1 MKNLFKVVT
10 VFATLALLIGTMVAL
25 SVSAAEGDLT
35 GNTDATATE
44 TAVETTGTE
53 APALVCGDANSDG
66 VVNMKD
72 VLFVRKYIAELEV
85 DIDLV
90 AADTNNDGEV
100 NMKDVLNLR
109 RFLAGMI
116 DSLPVPATEPTAA

>member
-10 VFATLALLIGTMVAL
+10 VFATLALLVSAIVAL
-25 SVSAAEGDLT
+25 SVSATEGDLT
-35 GNTDATATE
+35 GETDATA

-53 APALVCGDANSDG
+53 APALVCGDANGDG
-66 VVNMKD
+66 AVNMKD
-72 VLFVRKYIAELEV
+72 VLFVRKYLADLDV
-85 DIDLV
+85 DIDLA

-109 RFLAGMI
+109 KLLANLI
-116 DSLPVPATEPTAA
+116 DTLPVSDTEPTAA

>member
-10 VFATLALLIGTMVAL
+10 VFATLALLVGTIVAL
-25 SVSAAEGDLT
+25 SVSATEGDLA
-35 GNTDATATE
+35 GETDATA

-53 APALVCGDANSDG
+53 APALICGDANSDG
-66 VVNMKD
+66 VVNLKD
-72 VLFVRKYIAELEV
+72 VLFVRKYLADLEV
-85 DIDLV
+85 SIDLV

-109 RFLAGMI
+109 KFIADMV
-116 DSLPVPATEPTAA
+116 DALPVVETEPTAA

>member
-1 MKNLFKVVT
+1 MKNLFKAVT
-10 VFATLALLIGTMVAL
+10 VFTTLALLVGAMVAL
-25 SVSAAEGDLT
+25 SAAAAEGDFI
-35 GNTDATATE
+35 GETDATAT
-44 TAVETTGTE
+44 AVETTATQAAE
-53 APALVCGDANSDG
+53 LVCGDANNDG

-72 VLFVRKYIAELEV
+72 VLVVRKYLADLEV
-85 DIDLV
+85 EIDLV

-109 RFLAGMI
+109 KLLADMV

>member
-10 VFATLALLIGTMVAL
+10 VFATLALLVGTLVAL
-25 SVSAAEGDLT
+25 SVSATEGDLA
-35 GNTDATATE
+35 GDTDATA

-53 APALVCGDANSDG
+53 AAELACGDANGDG
-66 VVNMKD
+66 AVNLKD
-72 VLFVRKYIAELEV
+72 VLFVRKYLADLEV
-85 DIDLV
+85 EIDLV

-109 RFLAGMI
+109 KFLADMI
-116 DSLPVPATEPTAA
+116 DSLPVAETEPTAA